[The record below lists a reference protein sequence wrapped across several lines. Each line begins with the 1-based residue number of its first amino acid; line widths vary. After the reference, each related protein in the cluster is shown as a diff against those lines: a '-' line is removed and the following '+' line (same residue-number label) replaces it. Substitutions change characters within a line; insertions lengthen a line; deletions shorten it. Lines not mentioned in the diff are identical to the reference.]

1 VDLVVVCLGSSPKT
15 PIVDFNRAG
24 KSMLVGPSGGT
35 TFSKKGV
42 VDVPSAGLSVSGFLP
57 NINGDGVVVVVG
69 LSVSGFLPNINGDGV
84 VVVVGLSVSGFLPNI
99 NGDGVVVVAGLT
111 VSEGV
116 VVAALNGVK
125 ENAGFLAAELVSSS
139 SFFGSSA
146 G

>member
-57 NINGDGVVVVVG
+57 NINGDGVVVV
-69 LSVSGFLPNINGDGV
+69 
-84 VVVVGLSVSGFLPNI
+84 
-99 NGDGVVVVAGLT
+99 AGLT